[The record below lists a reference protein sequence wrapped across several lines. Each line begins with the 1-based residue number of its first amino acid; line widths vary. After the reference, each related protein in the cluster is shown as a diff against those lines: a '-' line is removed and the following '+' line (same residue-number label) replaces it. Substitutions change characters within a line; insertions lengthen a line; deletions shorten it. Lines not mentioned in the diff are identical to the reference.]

1 MEKTDIQF
9 EIEGVTVNCRAV
21 GILINNK
28 KILFQKR
35 KRDNFWALP
44 GGKIA
49 VMEKGYHAVKREL
62 NEELGLNLDPQI
74 PNDLLDVKEN
84 FFNYDD
90 KKFHEFIFMYS
101 MELPENSPVLL
112 YDDCFAGTEKG
123 KDLVFKW
130 LNRDDILTENIA
142 PSFMVED
149 LVHYVDKSQ
158 KIKIIKKM

>member
-21 GILINNK
+21 GILINDN

-84 FFNYDD
+84 FFNYD
-90 KKFHEFIFMYS
+90 
-101 MELPENSPVLL
+101 ELPENSPILL
-112 YDDCFAGTEKG
+112 YNDCFAGAEKG

-130 LNRDDILTENIA
+130 LDRDDMLTENIA
-142 PSFMVED
+142 PSFMIKD
-149 LVHYVDKSQ
+149 LVHYVEKSQ
-158 KIKIIKKM
+158 KIKTIGKM